1 MICYNY
7 IDKSEFADGTD
18 VMENIIWILIMLPC
32 SMLFTGIGIYAWNRK
47 KPMWFWSGKTVGEK
61 EISDVHSYNR
71 ANGIMWLCF
80 SVPFWVS
87 TFLGYFHID
96 AGEIVT
102 AAAWIIAIP
111 TLPIA
116 YGRIYKKYK
125 R

>member
-1 MICYNY
+1 
-7 IDKSEFADGTD
+7 
-18 VMENIIWILIMLPC
+18 MLPC

-80 SVPFWVS
+80 SVPFWAS
-87 TFLGYFHID
+87 TFLGYFHIN

-102 AAAWIIAIP
+102 VATFIIAIP
-111 TLPIA
+111 VLPIT
-116 YGRIYKKYK
+116 YGKIFKKYK
-125 R
+125 Q

>member
-1 MICYNY
+1 MTN
-7 IDKSEFADGTD
+7 
-18 VMENIIWILIMLPC
+18 VIWMLIMLPC
-32 SMLFTGIGIYAWNRK
+32 SMLFTGLGIYAWNRK
-47 KPMWFWSGKTVGEK
+47 KPMWFWSGNTVDEN
-61 EISDVHSYNR
+61 EISDIRSYNR

-87 TFLGYFHID
+87 AFLGFFYIN

-102 AAAWIIAIP
+102 LAAWIAAIP
-111 TLPIA
+111 ALPIA